1 MKNFGLQGEDLW
13 LARGGT
19 LACFFEGHGRTGA
32 MDGRRSNRRSTICCS
47 STLFGSLQ
55 RKMADRVAVAP
66 QLCKVLGFCTRRK
79 QHVKSSYIGV
89 CAALTGGWVARF
101 MTGVS
106 DCGENIDTR
115 WVKVVMYCTYRWSES
130 GNVLHL
136 LLSGTVY
143 DGWVNVVRT

>member
-1 MKNFGLQGEDLW
+1 M
-13 LARGGT
+13 
-19 LACFFEGHGRTGA
+19 ACFFEGHGRTGA

-115 WVKVVMYCTYRWSES
+115 
-130 GNVLHL
+130 
-136 LLSGTVY
+136 
-143 DGWVNVVRT
+143 